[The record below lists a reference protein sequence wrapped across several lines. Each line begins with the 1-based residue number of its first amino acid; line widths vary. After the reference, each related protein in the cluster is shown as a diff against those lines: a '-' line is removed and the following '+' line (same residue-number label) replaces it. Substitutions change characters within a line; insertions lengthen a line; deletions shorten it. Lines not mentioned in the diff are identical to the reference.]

1 MLELNPQSAAS
12 VANPTSPAK
21 VAFLDSATGK
31 LRLKDSAGVTET
43 ASEGGTGGTGAAV
56 PTFGADATVGRTF
69 ANVDLGKLINYN
81 SASVATFTV
90 PTDAT
95 LGLTASVDAV
105 FFKVYIKGT
114 GRADIVAGAGV
125 TVRNYAGFPT
135 PAQSVMQTCTRISA
149 NEWTVE

>member
-1 MLELNPQSAAS
+1 MFEFNPQVAAS

-21 VAFLDSATGK
+21 VGFLDSATGK
-31 LRLKDSAGVTET
+31 LRLKDSTGATET
-43 ASEGGTGGTGAAV
+43 ASEGGTGGAAV
-56 PTFGADATVGRTF
+56 PIFGADTTAGR
-69 ANVDLGKLINYN
+69 AIAPADLGNLINYN
-81 SASVATFTV
+81 SASVSTFTV

-95 LGLTASVDAV
+95 LSLTGSFNSV
-105 FFKVYIKGT
+105 FFKLYIKGT

-135 PAQSVMQTCTRISA
+135 PVQSVMQTCTRIGT